1 MLNTIY
7 TCIIVY
13 ELSQIFACI
22 EIYALSYFTIFGCF
36 CCYSEMH
43 WQVMLNLISEL
54 HTKKI

>member
-1 MLNTIY
+1 MVFNNKIRLFFISEYLMLNTFY

-43 WQVMLNLISEL
+43 
-54 HTKKI
+54 